1 MSCAGRA
8 KPLYSSAMYRFARAN
23 KLSLRASLLLVGL
36 LLRP

>member
-1 MSCAGRA
+1 
-8 KPLYSSAMYRFARAN
+8 MYRFARAN